1 MTVLDNLLR
10 LHRWQL
16 EERQRYLADLESLA
30 ERLRAD
36 ASRLQ
41 QEAEEEARA
50 AGISL
55 DQPDGER
62 GFLLIRPL
70 LERRRKLERSAV
82 EIEGQVAEARAAVEA
97 AEQEVKL
104 HEVGWSQRSVIPG
117 GPLTRR
123 ARRSQEALV
132 QAQRARKHGS

>member
-16 EERQRYLADLESLA
+16 EERQRYLADLELLA
-30 ERLRAD
+30 DRLRAD
-36 ASRLQ
+36 AFRLQ

-50 AGISL
+50 GGVSL
-55 DQPDGER
+55 DAPDGAR

-70 LERRRKLERSAV
+70 LERRRKLERSAA
-82 EIEGQVAEARAAVEA
+82 EIDGQVADARAAVEA
-97 AEQEVKL
+97 AEQEVKM
-104 HEVGWSQRSVIPG
+104 HEIGWSQRSVIPG

-123 ARRSQEALV
+123 ARRTQEA
-132 QAQRARKHGS
+132 QAQRARKLGS